1 MTKKTRG
8 GPPTQVHAAI
18 ALAMERTRKW
28 REEQAAAR
36 GVKPEEVDALEEEDR
51 RREDRMKAL
60 VRSGVAL
67 PVEDL
72 ARIAS
77 DELAETEPL
86 DLVQRWWGADLERP
100 ILLLCGAVGVGKT
113 LAAAWAV
120 AACGG
125 GSVIHAPELARR
137 ILPTR
142 TEIETGFDPVNLRTS
157 LLVLDDLGTEADAG
171 GARWS
176 EAFALLVER
185 RIMVG
190 RTIVTSNM
198 GRKQF
203 RPRYGDRIASRLN
216 AHAYVVELREK
227 ASLRKTGGGL

>member
-1 MTKKTRG
+1 MTKKRG
-8 GPPTQVHAAI
+8 GPPTQVHEAI
-18 ALAMERTRKW
+18 AAAMERTQKW

-36 GVKPEEVDALEEEDR
+36 GVSLEEVDALEEQDR
-51 RREDRMKAL
+51 RREDRMRAL
-60 VRSGVAL
+60 ARSGISL

-72 ARIAS
+72 AKLAS
-77 DELAETEPL
+77 DELDETEPL
-86 DLVQRWWGADLERP
+86 DLVKRWWGADLERP

-113 LAAAWAV
+113 LAAGWAV

-142 TEIETGFDPVNLRTS
+142 TEVEAGFEPVNLRTS

-171 GARWS
+171 FARWS
-176 EAFALLVER
+176 EALALLVER
-185 RIMVG
+185 RLMVG

-198 GRKQF
+198 GRRQF

-216 AHAYVVELREK
+216 AHAYVVELQAK
-227 ASLRKTGGGL
+227 TSLRKTGGGL